1 MENKSAAHRILDSD
15 NFFFSS
21 LVMSDQL
28 PLRINLQEE
37 TTFANFYPGENEAVL
52 HVLNDFLENKVESFV
67 YVWGE
72 SGVGRTH
79 LLQACC
85 HEMNN
90 RALET
95 MYLPLRMSQLT
106 PAILQGMETKHLIC
120 IDDVDAVLN
129 QKDWEEALLH
139 FYNRARA
146 NANLKLII
154 SGKTIPPQLN
164 CQLADLRSRLS
175 WDLVFQIVDLTD
187 TEKIKALQMRAHDR
201 GFELPDAVGQFLLYR
216 YPRNMSLLFN
226 LLDKLDWA
234 SLIAKR
240 KLTIPF
246 VKTTLKN

>member
-1 MENKSAAHRILDSD
+1 ML
-15 NFFFSS
+15 
-21 LVMSDQL
+21 DQL
-28 PLRINLQEE
+28 PLRINLREE

-52 HVLNDFLENKVESFV
+52 HALNDLLENKGESFV
-67 YVWGE
+67 YVWGD

-106 PAILQGMETKHLIC
+106 PAILQEMETKHLIC
-120 IDDVDAVLN
+120 IDDIDAVLN

-146 NANLKLII
+146 NASLKLII
-154 SGKTIPPQLN
+154 SGKTIPSQLN

-175 WDLVFQIVDLTD
+175 WDLVFQVVGLTD
-187 TEKIKALQMRAHDR
+187 MGKIKALQMRAQDR
-201 GFELPDAVGQFLLYR
+201 GFELPDEVGQFLLCH
-216 YPRNMSLLFN
+216 YPRDMSLLFN

-246 VKTTLKN
+246 VKATLEN